1 MSYSFLFIADAS
13 ITTLADEKPPKD
25 VAQQLL
31 QYLDTL
37 YPNGEPINTVT
48 NIVRNAPPVYKDEV
62 KQFFRIVDMYAQD
75 LNYEV
80 LPTYQ
85 MTYNPDKIAKANWT
99 QIKQMLTSL
108 SRAERLS
115 EYNNAYAIEY
125 GRVKWILLRLKELVE
140 Q

>member
-1 MSYSFLFIADAS
+1 MTDFS
-13 ITTLADEKPPKD
+13 ITNLDDEMPPKD

-37 YPNGEPINTVT
+37 YPNGQPINTIT

-62 KQFFRIVDMYAQD
+62 KEFFRIVDKYAED
-75 LNYEV
+75 LNYDV

-85 MTYNPDKIAKANWT
+85 MTHDPDKIAKANWT

-115 EYNNAYAIEY
+115 YYNNAYAIEH
-125 GRVKWILLRLKELVE
+125 GRITWILLRLKQLVE